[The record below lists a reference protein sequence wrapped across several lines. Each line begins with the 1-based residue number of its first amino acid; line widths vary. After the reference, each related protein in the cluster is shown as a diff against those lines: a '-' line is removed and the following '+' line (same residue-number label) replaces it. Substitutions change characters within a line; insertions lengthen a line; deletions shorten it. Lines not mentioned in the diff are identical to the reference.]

1 MGFRTSYGH
10 YEFMVMPFGLINAL
24 ATYMTLMNSV
34 FQKYLKRFVLVFMND
49 ILIYSK
55 SKITHLVQSKN
66 KKGGKELL
74 SLVFL
79 LGFSHSNNFFFFFFF

>member
-10 YEFMVMPFGLINAL
+10 YEFRVMPFGLINAL

-55 SKITHLVQSKN
+55 SKITYLVQSRN
-66 KKGGKELL
+66 KKRGKRTFEPSLFAGFL
-74 SLVFL
+74 S
-79 LGFSHSNNFFFFFFF
+79 

>member
-10 YEFMVMPFGLINAL
+10 YEFMVMPFELINAL
-24 ATYMTLMNSV
+24 ATYMTFMNSV

-55 SKITHLVQSKN
+55 SKIRHLVQSRN
-66 KKGGKELL
+66 KKRGKRTFESSLFAGFL
-74 SLVFL
+74 S
-79 LGFSHSNNFFFFFFF
+79 